1 MFDSPIVNLA
11 LSLSF
16 AYFILS
22 LTVSTVHEFIYS
34 VLSCK
39 RGLFLKTAIW
49 QLFYNDKEWEKI
61 VAKIWDSPHIKALQS
76 DGNQYPSYIPA
87 KNFALALMDQFR
99 DPDQPQLLD
108 MNEIRAV
115 LTGPDKQGLV
125 TGELRKILLGL
136 FERAEGDL
144 TLFQKQIEKF
154 YNDAMERAAGIYTRS
169 TRKAMLVISLVLAIA
184 VNADTINIA
193 KQLWSNPTSLAQ
205 TADKV
210 TAAVQN
216 ISRQSDSK
224 SPADLKFNG
233 DQVTVIQV
241 DTTVRVPT
249 GDSTQKDTI
258 TVKKLAQQIK
268 GTVVYLQNT
277 GIPIGW
283 SAHNIP
289 EYNPGDKDGNGKT
302 TEWDLVFGWI
312 FKLFGFAL
320 TAAALSLGAPF
331 WFDLLN
337 KIVNLRAAGKKPDDN
352 NTSSRS
358 ASNDPSAN
366 FNAVG

>member
-16 AYFILS
+16 AYFVLS
-22 LTVSTVHEFIYS
+22 LLVSTVHEFIYS

-39 RGLFLKTAIW
+39 RGLFLKKAIE
-49 QLFYNDKEWEKI
+49 QLFYDSSAWKEMA
-61 VAKIWDSPHIKALQS
+61 AKILDSPHIKALRS
-76 DGNQYPSYIPA
+76 EGNQHPSYIPA
-87 KNFALALMDQFR
+87 KNFALALLDQFR
-99 DPDQPQLLD
+99 KDRQPLD
-108 MNEIRAV
+108 MNQIRTV
-115 LTGPDKQGLV
+115 LTGDDAGITDDMRTV
-125 TGELRKILLGL
+125 LLGL
-136 FERAEGDL
+136 FERAEGDFI
-144 TLFQKQIEKF
+144 LFQKQIEKF

-169 TRKAMLVISLVLAIA
+169 TRKAMLVISLVLAVA
-184 VNADTINIA
+184 VNADTVNIA

-205 TADKV
+205 TADRV
-210 TAAVQN
+210 STAVEN
-216 ISRQSDSK
+216 ISRQSGDR
-224 SPADLKFNG
+224 SPAGLKFNG

-241 DTTVRVPT
+241 DTTVGVPA
-249 GDSTQKDTI
+249 GDSTHTDTM
-258 TVKKLAQQIK
+258 TVKKMAQQIK

-283 SAHNIP
+283 TKQNIP
-289 EYNPGDKDGNGKT
+289 QYKEGET
-302 TEWDLVFGWI
+302 TGWDFFFGWL
-312 FKLFGFAL
+312 FKLFGFVL

-358 ASNDPSAN
+358 ASDDPSEN